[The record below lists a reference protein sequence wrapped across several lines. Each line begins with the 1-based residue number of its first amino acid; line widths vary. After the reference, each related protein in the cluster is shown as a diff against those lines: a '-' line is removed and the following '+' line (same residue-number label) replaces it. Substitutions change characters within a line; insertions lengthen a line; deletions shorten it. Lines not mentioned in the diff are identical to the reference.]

1 MSRET
6 LPSHVRT
13 MLTAMQYSSA
23 VIGLYSPGDRLAWAN
38 PAFRRA
44 YAVAE
49 QDDLSFDE
57 MIRHCYQ
64 TRQGAKIDG
73 SDIDAWLALAHRKRR
88 SRPQRAFVADLH
100 DGRWLWIEET
110 TLQDGWLLV
119 IGSDI
124 TALKQHEHTLSQ
136 LRDAAL
142 QEAYTDALTGLYSR
156 RYVLAKL
163 EEAIPR
169 HRELAE
175 PLSIALLDLD
185 HFKSINDN
193 HGHAVGDK
201 VLQHFAC
208 YLLQRVRQEDRIG
221 RIGGEEF
228 LLLMPGTPGEVA
240 HRTVERLRRG
250 LLASRPLA
258 DLPALRYS
266 LSAGVAMLGGLDT
279 LDSLFQ
285 RADRML
291 YAAKAAGRNRT
302 RREP

>member
-1 MSRET
+1 MIRET
-6 LPSHVRT
+6 LPDHART
-13 MLTAMQYSSA
+13 LLTALQYSSA
-23 VIGLYSPGDRLAWAN
+23 VIGLYSPADRLVWAN
-38 PAFRRA
+38 PTFRQA
-44 YAVAE
+44 YALAE
-49 QDDLSFDE
+49 PDDMSFDE

-73 SDIDAWLALAHRKRR
+73 GDVEAWLALAHRKRR
-88 SRPQRAFVADLH
+88 SRPQRSFVADLH

-156 RYVLAKL
+156 RYVLAQL
-163 EEAIPR
+163 DEAILR

-185 HFKSINDN
+185 HFKGINDN
-193 HGHAVGDK
+193 HGHAIGDK
-201 VLQHFAC
+201 VLQHFAR

-250 LLASRPLA
+250 LLPCRPLA
-258 DLPALRYS
+258 EQPTLRYS
-266 LSAGVAMLGGLDT
+266 LSAGVAMLGALDT

-302 RREP
+302 RRAP